1 MSTWYSIVAASL
13 LGSLHCVGMCG
24 GLVSFYSAG
33 SGSSGV
39 SRWAPHAAYH
49 LTRLGA
55 YMALGALAGGL
66 GAGLDS
72 LGARVGLSRLALLVA
87 SLGVAAWGLPL
98 LFGRRA
104 PARLLQVRP
113 RPAAR
118 RLQQR
123 LAAFFGTLVYRLRQ
137 RSPLWRA
144 GALGL
149 TSALLPCGWLYA
161 FVALAAGTGS
171 AQHGAGLLAAF
182 WMGTVPALLGLGAF
196 VGRLAAPLAARLPR
210 LSAAVVLSI
219 CVFNV
224 VTRWPVANAGDAS
237 AAAAAAAPSCHAQ
250 H

>member
-1 MSTWYSIVAASL
+1 MSTWYSIVAASV

-55 YMALGALAGGL
+55 YVVLGALAGGL
-66 GAGLDS
+66 GSGLDS
-72 LGARVGLSRLALLVA
+72 LGARAGLGRLALLVA
-87 SLGVAAWGLPL
+87 ALGVTAWGLPL

-104 PARLLQVRP
+104 PAALLQVRR
-113 RPAAR
+113 RPAAGALQR
-118 RLQQR
+118 RL
-123 LAAFFGTLVYRLRQ
+123 ASFFGGLVYRLRQ
-137 RSPLWRA
+137 RSPSWRA
-144 GALGL
+144 AAVGL

-171 AQHGAGLLAAF
+171 AEHGAGLLAAF
-182 WMGTVPALLGLGAF
+182 WLGTVPALLGLGAF
-196 VGRLAAPLAARLPR
+196 IARLAAPLGARLPR

-219 CVFNV
+219 CMFNV
-224 VTRWPVANAGDAS
+224 ITRWPGGS
-237 AAAAAAAPSCHAQ
+237 AAAASAPAAAPTCHGQ

>member
-1 MSTWYSIVAASL
+1 MSSWYSILAASL

-33 SGSSGV
+33 TGSSGV

-55 YMALGALAGGL
+55 YVLLGALAGGL
-66 GAGLDS
+66 GSGLDS
-72 LGARVGLSRLALLVA
+72 LGARAGLGRLALLVA
-87 SLGVAAWGLPL
+87 ALGVAAWSLPL
-98 LFGRRA
+98 LFGRHA
-104 PARLLQVRP
+104 PSRLLQVR
-113 RPAAR
+113 RKPAAGAGLER
-118 RLQQR
+118 R
-123 LAAFFGTLVYRLRQ
+123 LAAFFGALVYRLRQ

-144 GALGL
+144 GAIGL
-149 TSALLPCGWLYA
+149 SSALLPCGWLYA

-196 VGRLAAPLAARLPR
+196 VGRLVAPLGARLPR
-210 LSAAVVLSI
+210 VSAAIVLSI

-224 VTRWPVANAGDAS
+224 ITRWPAAS
-237 AAAAAAAPSCHAQ
+237 ATEPSATATAPTCHGQ

>member
-1 MSTWYSIVAASL
+1 MSTWYSIVAASA

-24 GLVSFYSAG
+24 GLVSFYSG
-33 SGSSGV
+33 GTNPSGV

-55 YMALGALAGGL
+55 YVLLGALAGGL
-66 GAGLDS
+66 GSGLDS
-72 LGARVGLSRLALLVA
+72 LGARAGFARLALVVA
-87 SLGVAAWGLPL
+87 ALAVGAWGLPL

-104 PARLLQVRP
+104 SARPIRVRRLDASARLQR
-113 RPAAR
+113 
-118 RLQQR
+118 R
-123 LAAFFGTLVYRLRQ
+123 LAAFFGALVYRLRQ

-149 TSALLPCGWLYA
+149 SSAFLPCGWLYA

-196 VGRLAAPLAARLPR
+196 IGRLAAPLGARLPR
-210 LSAAVVLSI
+210 LSAAVVLSL

-224 VTRWPVANAGDAS
+224 ITRWPEASASGDA
-237 AAAAAAAPSCHAQ
+237 PEPTCHGQ